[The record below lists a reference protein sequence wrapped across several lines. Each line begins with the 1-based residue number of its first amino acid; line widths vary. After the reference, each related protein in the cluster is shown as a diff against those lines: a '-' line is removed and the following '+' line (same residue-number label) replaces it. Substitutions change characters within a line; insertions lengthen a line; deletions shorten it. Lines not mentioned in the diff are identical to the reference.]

1 MERYF
6 ISLPDG
12 DLAYLPEDTDEFRD
26 YVEAVQWAQE
36 YALENR
42 RRMMAAVLDSMRHR
56 IRKPFTVTQEAINC
70 LAGETVV
77 MTRAGNRSIAELSGA
92 EHELLTRGGAWAK
105 APIRSFGRQKLIEVT
120 FSRSGVTKTIRATAG
135 HRWLLHN
142 VQRAPTEVTTAEL
155 KPGNRLRHTFPAPVP
170 CAMERDAIA
179 RGFVF
184 GDGSVSHGKSCAN
197 FCGAKDE
204 ALLRFFEGRKP
215 PFQYPKFKRIT
226 SLPAEWKTDFPDL
239 DSPPASLRGWLAGY
253 FAADGDVDETGRPT
267 LASARRENLDFVRR
281 LCTTIGIGTFG
292 IRKRMRSGFGNPE
305 TPLYMVGLMR
315 ADLTEDFFLLEA
327 HRLRFISGKNAIERR
342 SWNVVGLRET
352 GDVEEVFCAVVE
364 GTHSFALEDNILTGN
379 CHHNYV
385 EMESHYGKNV
395 YVTRKGAIRAREG
408 DLGVIPG
415 SMGARSYIVRGKG
428 NAASYCSCSHGAG
441 RRMSRSA
448 ARKAFTV
455 ADLAA
460 QTQGVECRKDDAVL
474 DEIPGA
480 YKDIDEVMENQRDLV
495 EVVHT
500 LRQVLCVKGN

>member
-1 MERYF
+1 
-6 ISLPDG
+6 
-12 DLAYLPEDTDEFRD
+12 
-26 YVEAVQWAQE
+26 VQWAQE

-56 IRKPFTVTQEAINC
+56 IKKPFTVTQEAI
-70 LAGETVV
+70 
-77 MTRAGNRSIAELSGA
+77 
-92 EHELLTRGGAWAK
+92 
-105 APIRSFGRQKLIEVT
+105 
-120 FSRSGVTKTIRATAG
+120 
-135 HRWLLHN
+135 
-142 VQRAPTEVTTAEL
+142 
-155 KPGNRLRHTFPAPVP
+155 
-170 CAMERDAIA
+170 
-179 RGFVF
+179 
-184 GDGSVSHGKSCAN
+184 
-197 FCGAKDE
+197 
-204 ALLRFFEGRKP
+204 
-215 PFQYPKFKRIT
+215 
-226 SLPAEWKTDFPDL
+226 
-239 DSPPASLRGWLAGY
+239 
-253 FAADGDVDETGRPT
+253 
-267 LASARRENLDFVRR
+267 
-281 LCTTIGIGTFG
+281 
-292 IRKRMRSGFGNPE
+292 
-305 TPLYMVGLMR
+305 
-315 ADLTEDFFLLEA
+315 
-327 HRLRFISGKNAIERR
+327 
-342 SWNVVGLRET
+342 
-352 GDVEEVFCAVVE
+352 
-364 GTHSFALEDNILTGN
+364 N